1 MISTLLAN
9 ANPWVFAFVIF
20 FIRLLNMT
28 LDTVRMLTVVRGMKT
43 VTFFLGVVET
53 TLFVLALGSVVND
66 LDNPLNII
74 AYSVGFATGNVIG
87 MLIEKRLAFGFI
99 SMTIVSS
106 VRGQELA
113 EKLRELGHAVTV
125 IPARGRDGSVEVLE
139 CSVQRKN
146 AAEIQKF
153 AMQVDPNA
161 FITSRDIHPI
171 WRGYW
176 REQG

>member
-1 MISTLLAN
+1 MSALLAN
-9 ANPWVFAFVIF
+9 ANPIVFALVIF
-20 FIRLLNMT
+20 IVRVLNMT

-43 VTFFLGVVET
+43 VTFILGVVQT
-53 TLFVLALGSVVND
+53 MLFVIALGSVIND

-74 AYSVGFATGNVIG
+74 SYSVGFATGNVIG

-99 SMTIVSS
+99 NMTIISS

-113 EKLRELGHAVTV
+113 DKLRELGHAVTE
-125 IPARGRDGSVEVLE
+125 IPARGKDGTVEILE

-146 AAEIQKF
+146 AMEVQKL

-176 REQG
+176 RDQA